1 MSDRPPPIKV
11 LHVITRL
18 IVGGAQEN
26 TLFTAIGQHRD
37 PRYDVTL
44 LAGFDGGPEGDLHG
58 EARAA
63 GVRLV
68 LLPALVRP
76 IRPWTDFVALAALG
90 RFMRAE
96 RFDIVHTHS
105 SKAGI
110 LGRLAARMVGVPVV
124 VHTLHSLVFHEYEA
138 PWKNR
143 LYILLKRLVAPITDV
158 LISVSD
164 KTAEGAIAAG
174 IGRRSQHVT
183 IFSGMELAPFVD
195 IARQLSVEE
204 AKRRAGIPADA
215 PVVGKVARLFPLKGH
230 RQFFDVARQ
239 VAAARPD
246 AYFLLVGDGVLR
258 GELEALAHEMG
269 IADRTVFTGL
279 VASSDVPALMQAM
292 DVVVHSSLREG
303 IARVLPQA
311 SAVGRPIVTFDLD
324 GAPEVIRDG
333 ASGYLVPPLDTAL
346 MAERVLELLHDPDK
360 RRRFG
365 AVGRSFALEHFG
377 ADRMVARIDE
387 VYVTLLA
394 RRSRRHAPDRRG
406 GRFSAGC

>member
-1 MSDRPPPIKV
+1 MNVRPRKIKV

-26 TLFTAIGQHRD
+26 TLLTVIGQHRD

-44 LAGFDGGPEGDLHG
+44 LAGFDGGPEGDLHD

-68 LLPALVRP
+68 LLPSLVRP
-76 IRPWTDFVALAALG
+76 IRPWADLAALVALV

-110 LGRLAARMVGVPVV
+110 LGRLAARIAGVPVV
-124 VHTLHSLVFHEYEA
+124 VHTLHSLVFHEYEN

-158 LISVSD
+158 LISVSS

-183 IFSGMELAPFVD
+183 VFSGMEIAPFAD
-195 IARQLSVEE
+195 IASQVGVEE

-230 RQFFDVARQ
+230 HQFVDVARR
-239 VAAARPD
+239 VAAAQPL
-246 AYFLLVGDGVLR
+246 AHFLLVGDGVLR
-258 GELEALAHEMG
+258 GELEALARELG
-269 IADRTVFTGL
+269 IADRTVFAGL
-279 VASSDVPALMQAM
+279 VAPSDVPALMQAM

-311 SAVGRPIVTFDLD
+311 GAVGKPVVTFDLD
-324 GAPEVIRDG
+324 GASEVIRDG
-333 ASGYLVPPLDTAL
+333 ISGYLVPPLDTAL
-346 MAERVLELLHDPDK
+346 MAERVVELLRDPAK
-360 RRRFG
+360 CRRFG
-365 AVGRSFALEHFG
+365 AEGRSFALEHFRV
-377 ADRMVARIDE
+377 DRMVERIDE
-387 VYVTLLA
+387 IYTMLLLRKRLSPPRA
-394 RRSRRHAPDRRG
+394 
-406 GRFSAGC
+406 